1 LYVLPAVALVLIRR
15 KYLLPAALAAGI
27 TFVLCHNLL
36 FNMLGFRTHVQYIS
50 NSGVTPFQMFDSTL
64 SGQWELWHTVWMLAR
79 VSMGWPALLLC
90 GAGIAWSLVRTDA
103 ANRRLWWLLLPALSY
118 HFAFMGFVGFTYDRF
133 LMPMLLSLALAGGF
147 AVSRLEQTAPR
158 LRTWSRAGIAALLVY
173 TAVYALAIDA
183 AMLRDS
189 RYAVEAWIRDHVEPG
204 ATVGRVGPIEH
215 VPRIDGSFTIL
226 VIPTIDTIRETSLD
240 YIVVNTDW
248 AERFGRGSRE
258 WDGYRALR
266 EGRIGYRKVF
276 EVRNPIRFGWTTL
289 ERRFDAFGTVGYST
303 LTKLN
308 PPIDVFK
315 RDRERPAPTART
327 P

>member
-1 LYVLPAVALVLIRR
+1 
-15 KYLLPAALAAGI
+15 
-27 TFVLCHNLL
+27 
-36 FNMLGFRTHVQYIS
+36 
-50 NSGVTPFQMFDSTL
+50 
-64 SGQWELWHTVWMLAR
+64 
-79 VSMGWPALLLC
+79 
-90 GAGIAWSLVRTDA
+90 
-103 ANRRLWWLLLPALSY
+103 
-118 HFAFMGFVGFTYDRF
+118 
-133 LMPMLLSLALAGGF
+133 
-147 AVSRLEQTAPR
+147 
-158 LRTWSRAGIAALLVY
+158 
-173 TAVYALAIDA
+173 
-183 AMLRDS
+183 MLRDS
-189 RYAVEAWIRDHVEPG
+189 RYAVETWMRGNVEPG
-204 ATVGRVGPIEH
+204 AAVGRVGPIEH
-215 VPRIDGSFTIL
+215 VPRIDDHLTIL
-226 VIPTIDTIRETSLD
+226 VIPTVDAIRETSLD

>member
-1 LYVLPAVALVLIRR
+1 V
-15 KYLLPAALAAGI
+15 
-27 TFVLCHNLL
+27 CHNLM

-50 NSGVTPFQMFDSTL
+50 NSGVTPFQMFDTKL
-64 SGQWELWHTVWMLAR
+64 AGQWELWQAVWMLAR

-90 GAGIAWSLVRTDA
+90 GAGIALSVVRHD
-103 ANRRLWWLLLPALSY
+103 RSSQRLWWLLLPALSY
-118 HFAFMGFVGFTYDRF
+118 HVAFMGYVGFAYDRF
-133 LMPMLLSLALAGGF
+133 LMPMFLSLALAGGF
-147 AVSRLEQTAPR
+147 AVSRLEEGAQRT
-158 LRTWSRAGIAALLVY
+158 RTWTRAGVAALLVY

-204 ATVGRVGPIEH
+204 ATVGRVGPVEH
-215 VPRIDGSFTIL
+215 VPRIDGFFTIL

-240 YIVVNTDW
+240 YIVVNTEW
-248 AERFGRGSRE
+248 AERFGPGSRE
-258 WDGYRALR
+258 SAGYRALR

-276 EVRNPIRFGWTTL
+276 EARNPIRFGGAWL
-289 ERRFDAFGTVGYST
+289 ARRFDAFGTVGYST

-315 RDRERPAPTART
+315 RDRERLAPTART